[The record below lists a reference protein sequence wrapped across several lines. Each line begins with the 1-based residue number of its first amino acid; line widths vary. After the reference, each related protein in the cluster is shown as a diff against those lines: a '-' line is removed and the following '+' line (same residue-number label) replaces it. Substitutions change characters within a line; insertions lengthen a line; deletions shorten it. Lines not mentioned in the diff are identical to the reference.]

1 MNTHHKAQTNLTS
14 NSSIYNRTLH
24 QLRAGCVRCYEKV
37 LQRLNTVKSGVEREF
52 AQFTQGNELLLKAAI
67 NEAEAIA
74 WQTPYPHL
82 LFPVLAEE
90 KAAAARQWTE
100 RQQAIRNRAPGWNY
114 AT

>member
-1 MNTHHKAQTNLTS
+1 MNANNK
-14 NSSIYNRTLH
+14 NSITPNFASSPYNRALH

-37 LQRLNTVKSGVEREF
+37 LQRLTTVKSAVEREF
-52 AQFTQGNELLLKAAI
+52 ARFTQGNELLLKAAI

-100 RQQAIRNRAPGWNY
+100 RQQAIRNRPPGWNY

>member
-1 MNTHHKAQTNLTS
+1 MNAAYKSPS
-14 NSSIYNRTLH
+14 NIDCAPVPDSTPYFRALR
-24 QLRAGCVRCYEKV
+24 QLRAGCLRCYEKA
-37 LQRLNTVKSGVEREF
+37 LQRLTNVKSAVEREF
-52 AQFTQGNELLLKAAI
+52 SRFTQGNELLLKAAI

-100 RQQAIRNRAPGWNY
+100 RQSAIRNQSPG
-114 AT
+114 